1 MQKMVALL
9 LCAAA
14 FAGALQAQEC
24 KAKFAVGY
32 MDGKGV
38 QSGLTTEQRKYWEK
52 EGVKK
57 FKGVCL
63 DFTKPEYLILWS
75 VGLSGKELAESG
87 VGNFNRARETGEATT
102 MVNPTTSN
110 KMSTTDSRW
119 KDSTVF
125 IGQSSAVR
133 AKAEYWILDL
143 AKQGAPVI
151 RAGQGYRVM
160 PTGLGVANGP
170 GEKANAQDLSS
181 TIADP
186 TEALENALKWLKKE
200 KKI

>member
-1 MQKMVALL
+1 
-9 LCAAA
+9 
-14 FAGALQAQEC
+14 
-24 KAKFAVGY
+24 
-32 MDGKGV
+32 
-38 QSGLTTEQRKYWEK
+38 
-52 EGVKK
+52 
-57 FKGVCL
+57 
-63 DFTKPEYLILWS
+63 
-75 VGLSGKELAESG
+75 
-87 VGNFNRARETGEATT
+87 
-102 MVNPTTSN
+102 
-110 KMSTTDSRW
+110 MSTTDSRW